1 MILLGRCA
9 QELKI
14 PFLASGGF
22 ADGKGLAM
30 ALILGAQG

>member
-14 PFLASGGF
+14 PFIASGGF
-22 ADGKGLAM
+22 CDGKGLAT
-30 ALILGAQG
+30 ALVLGAQG